1 MPAPTPPSARTKAIL
16 VINQKHGESWT
27 RMQQMYSADIRHRIA
42 RSFALHPEVLTS
54 AEIRAG
60 HPAALSAKAFFGTWG
75 FPRLTTQD
83 LKPLENLEMV
93 FFAAG
98 SVKAFGAPLLEA
110 GIPICTAKLANARV
124 VAEVCVAQITLA
136 AKNFFGHAR
145 AFNRETYPPEA
156 AEVLYNFPGLN
167 RSRIA
172 LIGCGVIAREVI
184 ARLGTSQFDIHVVD
198 PFLSTEE
205 ATLLGVTRCSMDE
218 AFQSC
223 HVVSNHLPNLPELNQ
238 VLNKSHFSAMQPHA
252 TFINTG
258 RGAQVNEPDL
268 IEVFSSRPDLTAL
281 LDVTHPEPP
290 ESGSALYRLPNV
302 LLTPHIAGCIGDEF
316 SFLVNEVVAS
326 SERWLRGEALENLES
341 LEKLNISA

>member
-83 LKPLENLEMV
+83 LKPLENPEMV

-156 AEVLYNFPGLN
+156 AEVLSNFPGLN

-223 HVVSNHLPNLPELNQ
+223 HVVSNHLPNMPELNQ

-252 TFINTG
+252 TFIKTG